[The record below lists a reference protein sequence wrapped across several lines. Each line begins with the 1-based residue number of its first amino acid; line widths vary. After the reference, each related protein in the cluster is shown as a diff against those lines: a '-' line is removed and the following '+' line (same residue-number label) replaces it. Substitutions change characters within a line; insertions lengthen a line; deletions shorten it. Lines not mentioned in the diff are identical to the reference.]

1 MPEIL
6 PLAAVDWAA
15 MIGLMVNIPEG
26 PASVGITMPE
36 PKRTE
41 PGFRARS

>member
-1 MPEIL
+1 MREIL

-15 MIGLMVNIPEG
+15 VIGLMVNIPEG
-26 PASVGITMPE
+26 PASVGITTPG
-36 PKRTE
+36 PKSTE

>member
-1 MPEIL
+1 MREIL

-26 PASVGITMPE
+26 PSRYAMAL
-36 PKRTE
+36 R
-41 PGFRARS
+41 